1 MFLKNEIFEEMQCF
15 ILYFDSSEDVI
26 LGGSQGNFLVFK
38 CAAALLTLGT
48 SWVYLFIQQQSHKV
62 ALFYSTLVYD
72 TPMKYKN
79 S

>member
-1 MFLKNEIFEEMQCF
+1 MHRF

-26 LGGSQGNFLVFK
+26 LGGSQWNFLAFK
-38 CAAALLTLGT
+38 WAAALLTLGT